1 MNLLLS
7 DAYDQPRDPEREQP
21 LRIFSH
27 RKLRISVQCVV
38 SVTLG
43 SGPWNANRILRDGL
57 SCPVALRI
65 LVTYPAYHE
74 KYRRSRCIN

>member
-38 SVTLG
+38 SELWGVDHGMQIGYSVTVFLAQ
-43 SGPWNANRILRDGL
+43 WR
-57 SCPVALRI
+57 
-65 LVTYPAYHE
+65 
-74 KYRRSRCIN
+74 